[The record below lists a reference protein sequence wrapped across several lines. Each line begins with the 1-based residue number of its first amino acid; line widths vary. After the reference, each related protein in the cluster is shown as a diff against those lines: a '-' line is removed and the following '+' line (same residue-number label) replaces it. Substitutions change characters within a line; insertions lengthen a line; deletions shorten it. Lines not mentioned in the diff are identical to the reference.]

1 MTPPAAPGRSLVPI
15 LAGGAG
21 IGILAS
27 AIYAPSLPSIVAGLG
42 VSEDRVQATFTVYL
56 AAFALGQLVIGPLAD
71 RYGRRIVLITG
82 LIVTALSSIVCAL
95 APSIDV
101 LLIAR
106 IVQALGSCAGPVVAR
121 AMVRDIYDGPRLTA
135 AVSTM
140 AMTIA
145 LAPAIAPV
153 IGGQLEVWLGWRSCF
168 WFVAGLSAFLAV
180 MVVVR
185 IPETNRHASSGSLLA
200 VSAESYWR
208 LLRDPVFMLFTLMTA
223 GSSAVFYAHTSGSA
237 PLLVGQGG
245 MNPALFGWAATCPP
259 LGFMTGSLLVNR
271 LARHVRLHRLM
282 GVGSSLLVL
291 ATTGIMLSAWI
302 LGFLSPWAYF
312 PLMYLVGVGNGLT
325 MPGAGVR
332 GISRHPR
339 IAGAAAALAGFIQMG
354 GGAIGTVAV
363 ILFAQGHAVELGLVM
378 MGSALTVFCAWA
390 WVGRV
395 DAPAPHGDNRP
406 SGDR

>member
-1 MTPPAAPGRSLVPI
+1 MTLPAAAGRSLVPI

-27 AIYAPSLPSIVAGLG
+27 AIYAPSLPSIVADLG

-56 AAFALGQLVIGPLAD
+56 FAFALGQLVVGPLAD
-71 RYGRRIVLITG
+71 RYGRRIIVIGG
-82 LIVTALSSIVCAL
+82 LLVTAVSSVVCAL

-101 LLIAR
+101 LLAAR

-121 AMVRDIYDGPRLTA
+121 AMVRDLYEGPRLTA
-135 AVSTM
+135 AVSIM

-168 WFVAGLSAFLAV
+168 WFVAALSAFLAV
-180 MVVVR
+180 MVVIR
-185 IPETNRHASSGSLLA
+185 IPETISQKAVGNLLT
-200 VSAESYWR
+200 VSATSYWR
-208 LLRDPVFMLFTLMTA
+208 LMRDPVFMLFTVMTA
-223 GSSAVFYAHTSGSA
+223 GSSAVFYAHTSGGA
-237 PLLVGQGG
+237 PLLIGQGG
-245 MNPALFGWAATCPP
+245 MNPALFGWCATLPP
-259 LGFMTGSLLVNR
+259 LGFMTGSFLVNR

-282 GVGSSLLVL
+282 GVGSTFLVI
-291 ATTGIMLSAWI
+291 ATCGIMLSAWV
-302 LGFLSPWAYF
+302 LGAMSPWAYF
-312 PLMYLVGVGNGLT
+312 PLMYMVGVGNGLT

-339 IAGAAAALAGFIQMG
+339 IAGAAAALAGFIQMA
-354 GGAIGTVAV
+354 GGAVGTVAV
-363 ILFAQGHAVELGLVM
+363 ILFVQGHAAELGLVM
-378 MGSALTVFCAWA
+378 LGAALTVFCAWA
-390 WVGRV
+390 LVGRV
-395 DAPAPHGDNRP
+395 PDGENTS

>member
-1 MTPPAAPGRSLVPI
+1 MTPPAGPGRSLVPI

-27 AIYAPSLPSIVAGLG
+27 AIYAPSLPSIVVGLG
-42 VSEDRVQATFTVYL
+42 VPEDRVQATFTVYL
-56 AAFALGQLVIGPLAD
+56 FAFALGQLVVGPLAD
-71 RYGRRIVLITG
+71 RYGRRII
-82 LIVTALSSIVCAL
+82 LIVGLLVTAISSIVCAL
-95 APSIDV
+95 APSIEV

-106 IVQALGSCAGPVVAR
+106 VVQALGSCAGPVVAR
-121 AMVRDIYDGPRLTA
+121 AMVRDIYEGPRLTA
-135 AVSTM
+135 AVSAM

-168 WFVAGLSAFLAV
+168 WFVAALAIFLVA
-180 MVVVR
+180 MVVIR
-185 IPETNRHASSGSLLA
+185 IPETISHKASGSLLA
-200 VSAESYWR
+200 VSADSYGR
-208 LLRDPVFMLFTLMTA
+208 LWRDPMFMLFTVMTA
-223 GSSAVFYAHTSGSA
+223 GSSAVFYAHTAGGA
-237 PLLVGQGG
+237 PLLIGQGG
-245 MNPALFGWAATCPP
+245 MNPALFGWCATLPP
-259 LGFMTGSLLVNR
+259 LGFMTGSFLVNR

-282 GVGSSLLVL
+282 GVGSTFLVV
-291 ATTGIMLSAWI
+291 ATAGMALSAWL
-302 LGFLSPWAYF
+302 LGVMSPWAYF

-339 IAGAAAALAGFIQMG
+339 IAGAAAALAGFIQMA
-354 GGAIGTVAV
+354 GGAVGTVAV

-378 MGSALTVFCAWA
+378 LGSALTVFCAWA

-395 DAPAPHGDNRP
+395 PGGESTS